1 MTAMTME
8 PEPCGW
14 DEVYAAYGCSV
25 GFEEESD
32 EGD

>member
-1 MTAMTME
+1 MSAMVIE
-8 PEPCGW
+8 AEPCGW

-25 GFEEESD
+25 GLEDELD